1 MAHAAETLSQMI
13 LSPVATHLNK
23 RRIIVIADGALNY
36 IPFQMLPL
44 PSSNSEPLVA
54 QHEIINAPSAS
65 VLGELREEVAS
76 RGARAKA
83 LAAFGNPAFG
93 PSQQS
98 DQIPSARTQSSEHL
112 RYALRDIELNGDS
125 FDPSAIGQL
134 FYAEREINNDIM
146 GRSNQPASPPI
157 RTSAMVS
164 MAIATASV
172 GAGMLI
178 ASGLGQLGDD
188 DLAEATSTPADPG
201 IVTPG
206 VSGIILTGV
215 IVLATGALAANFFGR
230 KLLAVGDSLL
240 QRVPVVRSIYGGVKQ
255 ISDTLF
261 SPEGKAFR
269 RAVLV
274 RYPHAGA
281 WTVALVT
288 GSPEHEVAG
297 ILGRDQIAVFVPTTP
312 NITAGFFL
320 IVPRSETIELDM
332 TVDAALKYIISM
344 GVAEPA
350 RRENKS
356 PMRIVSPS
364 P

>member
-1 MAHAAETLSQMI
+1 MITLRRYFVAGLLVWIPLGITLWVMKILVGLMDETLLLLPESYR
-13 LSPVATHLNK
+13 SE
-23 RRIIVIADGALNY
+23 AL
-36 IPFQMLPL
+36 
-44 PSSNSEPLVA
+44 
-54 QHEIINAPSAS
+54 
-65 VLGELREEVAS
+65 
-76 RGARAKA
+76 
-83 LAAFGNPAFG
+83 FGFHVP
-93 PSQQS
+93 
-98 DQIPSARTQSSEHL
+98 
-112 RYALRDIELNGDS
+112 
-125 FDPSAIGQL
+125 
-134 FYAEREINNDIM
+134 
-146 GRSNQPASPPI
+146 
-157 RTSAMVS
+157 
-164 MAIATASV
+164 
-172 GAGMLI
+172 
-178 ASGLGQLGDD
+178 GL
-188 DLAEATSTPADPG
+188 
-201 IVTPG
+201 
-206 VSGIILTGV
+206 GIILT
-215 IVLATGALAANFFGR
+215 LAILLTTGALAANFFGR
-230 KLLAVGDSLL
+230 KLLAFGDNLL
-240 QRVPVVRSIYGGVKQ
+240 TRIPIVRSIYGGVKQ

-350 RRENKS
+350 RRENNS